1 MMTGS
6 IYAAIGFT
14 CALVCLILFK
24 CNREI
29 FASKTGKTVVYIWF
43 LIGYTAFGLIDGTWG
58 LIDAKAINLGI
69 VGFWIFSFLFHLF
82 ATAAVVIWFV
92 FISMFF
98 NKKQRMIL
106 KILEGIPLLAAVV
119 LLIMQFFN
127 NCIFEIDESKVYH
140 SGPYR
145 KYLFYIQLFYLLFAF
160 VKSLYFLFSNK
171 KNDIW
176 THRNTVVE
184 LTIIPLIACIMQML
198 FPNGPYYSIGI
209 ILTSVMLFNGI
220 IVIDNNKEIGKFEV
234 VSKETYKALEALCSG
249 FIAVHLFDLRV
260 NRQTQVKST
269 VFVDIL
275 ANKAD
280 NAHAQIAGVMD
291 GLCVEAHREDM
302 IEFVDTYTLNER
314 IKGKKS
320 ISRQFEGKISG
331 WCISTFIPVEWDS
344 DGNLIKVIHAVQS
357 IDDTKRKELEYSQA
371 IKRAY
376 ENKNA
381 IYAEL
386 VKMQAVGMIAT
397 DESGCLILAN
407 DVAAS
412 MFGFEGRNVEGMTY
426 VEFTSGAVM
435 ETPEESTEKYEKVR
449 KDGGQFSYELRITAG
464 SEEEQDRY
472 LTSEVKRVDLMDG
485 TKVMVTCFT
494 DITKR
499 KLLENKLRNL
509 SDIDGLTGIANRRC
523 GEKSM
528 HEILKEK
535 TPGLF
540 CLMDVNDFKHIN
552 DTYGHKKGDD
562 ALKEVAGA
570 IKKSFRSDDIVM
582 RLGGD
587 EFAVFAKNVKSSGL
601 ARTKIER
608 LFENLEKIVIEE
620 MEDCPVTVSLG
631 AVLISENSSIEYVKL
646 YSAADEAMY
655 SCKGKGGNNMSIV
668 EI

>member
-6 IYAAIGFT
+6 IYAAVGYS
-14 CALVCLILFK
+14 CSLVCLILFK
-24 CNREI
+24 CNKELFTSKEKKSHIYLRFLMGYII
-29 FASKTGKTVVYIWF
+29 FGI
-43 LIGYTAFGLIDGTWG
+43 IDGTWG
-58 LIDAKAINLGI
+58 LLNAKLINFGKT
-69 VGFWIFSFLFHLF
+69 GFWIISFLFHLF
-82 ATAAVVIWFV
+82 ATVAVIFWF
-92 FISMFF
+92 IYIGMFF
-98 NKKQRMIL
+98 DKRQRLIL
-106 KILEGIPLLAAVV
+106 KIVEGIPLYVAV
-119 LLIMQFFN
+119 LLLVAQFFN
-127 NCIFEIDESKVYH
+127 NCIFEIDESAVYH
-140 SGPYR
+140 SGSHR

-160 VKSLYFLFSNK
+160 IKSLYFIFSNK
-171 KNDIW
+171 EGGIW
-176 THRNTVVE
+176 AHRNIVIE
-184 LTIIPLIACIMQML
+184 LTAIPLVACLLQMF
-198 FPNGPYYSIGI
+198 FPNDPYYSIGI
-209 ILTSVMLFNGI
+209 IITSVMLFNGI
-220 IVIDNNKEIGKFEV
+220 IVIDNNREVGKFEV
-234 VSKETYKALEALCSG
+234 VSRETYKALEALCSG
-249 FIAVHLFDLRV
+249 FISVHLFDLRV
-260 NRQTQVKST
+260 NRQTAVKST

-280 NAHAQIAGVMD
+280 NAHAQITSVFD
-291 GLCVEAHREDM
+291 GICVEQYREEM
-302 IEFVDTYTLNER
+302 LEFVDTYTLDER

-320 ISRQFEGKISG
+320 ISKQFEGKVSG
-331 WCISTFIPVEWDS
+331 WCISTFIPVEWDT

-357 IDDTKRKELEYSQA
+357 IDETKRKELEYSQA

-386 VKMQAVGMIAT
+386 VKMQSVGMIAT
-397 DESGCLILAN
+397 DESDRLILAN

-412 MFGFEGRNVEGMTY
+412 MFGFEGCNVEGMTY
-426 VEFTSGAVM
+426 DEFVKRSVM
-435 ETPEESTEKYEKVR
+435 ETPEESTEKYNKITKE
-449 KDGGQFSYELRITAG
+449 GGQFSYEVRIIAAN
-464 SEEEQDRY
+464 EEDADRY
-472 LTSEVKRVDLMDG
+472 LTADVKRVDLLDG
-485 TKVMVTCFT
+485 TKVIVTCFT

-528 HEILKEK
+528 QEILKEK

-540 CLMDVNDFKHIN
+540 CLMDINDFKHIN

-562 ALKEVAGA
+562 SLKEVAGA
-570 IKKSFRSDDIVM
+570 LKKSFRSDDIIM